1 MKCRLKVCKPRLSSS
16 CMGEQKPIEHLST
29 PPPQLGKSRGQF
41 KRAVNSLPSPH
52 HTCSVCSNNTSIPPL
67 HATHVSFSH
76 LLLLPPPPTHL
87 PPTAG
92 EVRPDR
98 PNYPHGKLTLCR
110 DGLLQLGLP
119 SRSSGRRETTKDV
132 EKGVRSPC
140 SCLWF
145 AF

>member
-1 MKCRLKVCKPRLSSS
+1 MLEIF
-16 CMGEQKPIEHLST
+16 MIQKL
-29 PPPQLGKSRGQF
+29 
-41 KRAVNSLPSPH
+41 
-52 HTCSVCSNNTSIPPL
+52 
-67 HATHVSFSH
+67 
-76 LLLLPPPPTHL
+76 
-87 PPTAG
+87 
-92 EVRPDR
+92 
-98 PNYPHGKLTLCR
+98 R